1 MKTKKLIAT
10 AQIIAVMCI
19 SSFYAKAQSWSING
33 NANIAAGTNFLGTS
47 DPNDLVFRTNALE
60 RGRLLALGGIWRFGS
75 ATNNAQ
81 IDSLG
86 KLTFNG
92 NGVYQVAGNK
102 YAFQFKNDPDF
113 GLFFNSADNRYEFRN
128 GTAVPV
134 FFINANT
141 GALSIGDNTIN
152 QNYLLP
158 SARGTNN
165 QILRTDN
172 NGNLSFSNE
181 TAVTL
186 AGTNGITTSGTY
198 PNFTISGN
206 NLWKLN
212 GNSGTNAA
220 ANFIGTTDATD
231 FVLRTNNTE
240 RMRVLSGGNVGIGIS
255 NPGAKLHVGNGVD
268 VSLAAGGTI
277 VMGPTT
283 AANLAMDNNEIQ
295 ARNNGAASTLFLN
308 NGGGNLNVD
317 AGSFVVDATANNVG
331 IGLTAPESKLHIV
344 GGADV
349 SLASGGTIIMGPTTS
364 FNLAMDNTELQARNN
379 GTAATLNLNQDGGNV
394 SINGNVVIDPLALEM
409 RSHGDLVPD
418 QDGFHQLGT
427 DALTWASVWA
437 TDITINSSD
446 ARLKK
451 NISNLN
457 YGLDAVM
464 KLRPV
469 SYNWIKNPDGQDG
482 SKRIGLIAQEVQK
495 VIPEIVRDWQY
506 VGDEKTGKITK
517 QPTSKLGLQYDAIIP
532 VLIKAIQEQQKEIEE
547 LKKGTASNT
556 PSAQSTA
563 SVAEVDAINVKL
575 SAASLEQN
583 IPNPLRNT
591 TSICYNI
598 PADVKNASLIIT
610 DMNGKAIKQ
619 LSVKAGSGIVNI
631 DASSLNSGT
640 YNYTLIIDGRTIETK
655 KMVVAK

>member
-1 MKTKKLIAT
+1 LA
-10 AQIIAVMCI
+10 APGVLVLQQI
-19 SSFYAKAQSWSING
+19 
-33 NANIAAGTNFLGTS
+33 T
-47 DPNDLVFRTNALE
+47 
-60 RGRLLALGGIWRFGS
+60 
-75 ATNNAQ
+75 AQ

-220 ANFIGTTDATD
+220 TNFIGTTDATD

-240 RMRVLSGGNVGIGIS
+240 RMRVLSGGNVG
-255 NPGAKLHVGNGVD
+255 HRHQQ
-268 VSLAAGGTI
+268 SLEQNYMLGMVLMFHLQLA
-277 VMGPTT
+277 VQLFMGPTT

-317 AGSFVVDATANNVG
+317 ADHLL
-331 IGLTAPESKLHIV
+331 LTLQQ
-344 GGADV
+344 
-349 SLASGGTIIMGPTTS
+349 IM
-364 FNLAMDNTELQARNN
+364 
-379 GTAATLNLNQDGGNV
+379 
-394 SINGNVVIDPLALEM
+394 
-409 RSHGDLVPD
+409 
-418 QDGFHQLGT
+418 
-427 DALTWASVWA
+427 
-437 TDITINSSD
+437 
-446 ARLKK
+446 
-451 NISNLN
+451 
-457 YGLDAVM
+457 
-464 KLRPV
+464 
-469 SYNWIKNPDGQDG
+469 
-482 SKRIGLIAQEVQK
+482 
-495 VIPEIVRDWQY
+495 
-506 VGDEKTGKITK
+506 
-517 QPTSKLGLQYDAIIP
+517 
-532 VLIKAIQEQQKEIEE
+532 
-547 LKKGTASNT
+547 
-556 PSAQSTA
+556 
-563 SVAEVDAINVKL
+563 
-575 SAASLEQN
+575 
-583 IPNPLRNT
+583 
-591 TSICYNI
+591 
-598 PADVKNASLIIT
+598 
-610 DMNGKAIKQ
+610 
-619 LSVKAGSGIVNI
+619 
-631 DASSLNSGT
+631 
-640 YNYTLIIDGRTIETK
+640 
-655 KMVVAK
+655 